1 MIPTYIGMFFV
12 IMSVSYSTFGLSA
25 TPPLDS
31 FDTFTQGPRFE
42 PDEDE
47 DDEDRDQENGALPP
61 IERDR
66 PITDIEYLSLSQ
78 INHWL
83 YLRHTHA

>member
-1 MIPTYIGMFFV
+1 MFFV
-12 IMSVSYSTFGLSA
+12 VMSVSYSTFGLSA

-42 PDEDE
+42 PDNEH
-47 DDEDRDQENGALPP
+47 DRDQENDVLPP